1 MAVAAEEV
9 VEAVVARVE
18 VEAVEAVEESSA
30 GGTLSGEPS
39 AFAKQLPRYNFR
51 VYISMF
57 EVIWF
62 VGL

>member
-39 AFAKQLPRYNFR
+39 ASAKQLPRYNFR
-51 VYISMF
+51 VYISLF